1 MASESKPSLR
11 TMASNLQTCLDEMLP
26 DQLRN
31 ASSASFQQHLVA
43 QKEKVPAEKATWKG
57 GLNYLFESLKMH
69 REWYGRNQQYVQL
82 KKDEKRLE
90 AHVATLRSIISSSLS
105 TLELEVGMREA
116 ELKGRVG
123 AYKVMFEVSRIAAAL
138 SRPTVKLQVLKPN
151 DSSISVFCDTFVLDI
166 LLSGGAGEIES
177 ASLMTVVNGMSMMLS
192 IRERDADLLASLK
205 ELISGSS
212 ERFTEKLRRLVNRAE
227 LAVKYPN
234 TNFDEMEDELQ
245 EKLQLVCAKQ
255 TLWSVRRGVDGVLL
269 TFRDGLQCFPL
280 NSTVSGPPPPKR
292 HKPSP
297 GDEPSYPTADDAGA
311 AGPTAGSDAAA
322 TDDAAMWSTWHGC
335 ITFTEWKNAVAM
347 HFVCDT
353 PLVMSGIQSRRLA
366 ATVLGHDDPE
376 AAFNELV
383 HSVASDAVGFSP
395 QLRFVRDTST
405 NLILQRTPVVLECS
419 LVTKEIVGGIT
430 FTAFPIPLL
439 RGSGETLGRI
449 LAVCGHSLFFH
460 SVLASA
466 FAGPKNEFGRHDP
479 ALDMEHAPTVSV
491 QVEVSAPT
499 TITLKMT
506 SDLLD
511 AETLVEVET
520 REDCTMELHVRNGL
534 VANDSIAQL
543 GQACHSLP
551 LLCYFVSQPHL
562 LHTPA
567 IGGAAS
573 ATSTDAP
580 QDVVTIDDDDEDD
593 DGGMGDMAL
602 HDEIVL
608 DDDSFF

>member
-1 MASESKPSLR
+1 MAGTESKPSLR

-31 ASSASFQQHLVA
+31 APPASFQQHLIA

-57 GLNYLFESLKMH
+57 GLNYLFEALKMH

-90 AHVATLRSIISSSLS
+90 GHVATLRSIISSSLS
-105 TLELEVGMREA
+105 TLELEVGLREA

-138 SRPTVKLQVLKPN
+138 SRPTVKLQILKPN

-166 LLSGGAGEIES
+166 LLTGGAGEVES
-177 ASLMTVVNGMSMMLS
+177 ASLMTVVNEVTKQYP
-192 IRERDADLLASLK
+192 ERDADLLQCLK

-227 LAVKYPN
+227 LAVKFPN

-269 TFRDGLQCFPL
+269 SFRDGLQCFPL
-280 NSTVSGPPPPKR
+280 ESTERPVKR
-292 HKPSP
+292 LKS
-297 GDEPSYPTADDAGA
+297 DSEPVPEHNIWKS
-311 AGPTAGSDAAA
+311 
-322 TDDAAMWSTWHGC
+322 WHGC
-335 ITFTEWKNAVAM
+335 ITFTEWKGAVAF
-347 HFVCDT
+347 HFLCDT

-366 ATVLGHDDPE
+366 AIVLGYDDPE
-376 AAFNELV
+376 VAFHELV
-383 HSVASDAVGFSP
+383 NSSSSDVVSFQP

-405 NLILQRTPVVLECS
+405 NVILQRTPVSMDCH
-419 LVTKEIVGGIT
+419 LVTKEIVGGIK
-430 FTAFPIPLL
+430 FDAFPIPHL
-439 RGSGETLGRI
+439 RGSGENFMRI

-460 SVLASA
+460 SVLASS
-466 FAGPKNEFGRHDP
+466 FAGQKNSFGRADTTV
-479 ALDMEHAPTVSV
+479 DIDNAPKVAI

-499 TITLKMT
+499 SITLKMT
-506 SDLLD
+506 GDFLD
-511 AETLVEVET
+511 AESLVDVEIK
-520 REDCTMELHVRNGL
+520 EDCTMHVNVRNG
-534 VANDSIAQL
+534 VIADESVAQL
-543 GQACHSLP
+543 AEATHSLP
-551 LLCYFVSQPHL
+551 LLAYFLCQPHL
-562 LHTPA
+562 MHTVPA
-567 IGGAAS
+567 I
-573 ATSTDAP
+573 DAQRSNP
-580 QDVVTIDDDDEDD
+580 ADVVTIDDEPNEDD
-593 DGGMGDMAL
+593 DMGGMTLDG
-602 HDEIVL
+602 DEIVL